1 VDGADTVAAMSSTPM
16 VIAHRGVHGTGVTE
30 NTIAA
35 FEAAVGAR
43 AQMIEL
49 DVRRTGA
56 GELVILHDHEVGRV
70 AIDSCSLD
78 SLEAQTGFRPPLL
91 TEVLEW
97 ADGRIGLDVE
107 LKEDGYVAEL
117 APLLSGFA
125 AGGNELIVT
134 SFVDPVL
141 TQLAELAPELSLGL
155 LMTWTADR
163 FATRA
168 QACGASLVL
177 PEMKLVDEALV
188 AGAAEAGFGLITWDF
203 FAVEHADWL
212 GDARIKG
219 VITDDV
225 PGALRAR
232 AALG

>member
-1 VDGADTVAAMSSTPM
+1 VDRADTVAAMSSTPK

-35 FEAAVGAR
+35 FEAALGAR
-43 AQMIEL
+43 AEMIEL

-56 GELVILHDHEVGRV
+56 GELVILHDHEVGRT

-78 SLEAQTGFRPPLL
+78 ALEAQTGFRPPLL
-91 TEVLEW
+91 SEVLEW

-107 LKEDGYVAEL
+107 LKEDGYVSEL
-117 APLLSGFA
+117 APQLSAFA
-125 AGGNELIVT
+125 ARGNELIVT
-134 SFVDPVL
+134 SFLDPVL
-141 TQLAELAPELSLGL
+141 AQLRELASELALGL
-155 LMTWTADR
+155 LLSWTAEGFADR
-163 FATRA
+163 AN
-168 QACGASLVL
+168 ACGASLLL

-188 AGAAEAGFGLITWDF
+188 AAVSEAGLELITWDF
-203 FAVEHADWL
+203 FATEHADWL
-212 GDARIKG
+212 SDPRLKG

-232 AALG
+232 AALS